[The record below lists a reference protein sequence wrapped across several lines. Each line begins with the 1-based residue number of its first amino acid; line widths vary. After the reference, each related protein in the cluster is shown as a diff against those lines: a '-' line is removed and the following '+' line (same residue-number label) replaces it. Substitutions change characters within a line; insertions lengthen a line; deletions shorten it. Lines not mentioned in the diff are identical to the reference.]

1 MRKILFIMSIL
12 ALAACGNDDDAV
24 ATPPAEPTPAPRL
37 LTVEVN
43 ENPMQDENTSA
54 REMTTRTAA
63 ATTTATLS
71 SFTMNCQVGES
82 SWNKT
87 FTKTDNTWSTF
98 TWPDVGNDTKLD
110 FYAHSDGTFNWNSG
124 NPYVSF
130 TMNED
135 AFNQKDFLVAKHASI
150 SYNKAKAVGKAKT
163 GLNDVAIVSQTFD
176 HACAAVQ
183 FYVYKEENA
192 NYIVKSIK
200 LKGMKN
206 QAKYYY
212 NTGWG
217 DLGYSALWDSDESKR
232 IYTLTNGDIN
242 VSTDKQLLPCKWLF
256 IIPQSKDGI
265 TIDVTYTKGSGDSK
279 TKNLKLSSGSW
290 EAGTQYTVDI
300 KIGK

>member
-37 LTVEVN
+37 LTVEVT
-43 ENPMQDENTSA
+43 ENPMQDENAST
-54 REMTTRTAA
+54 REMTTRTEA
-63 ATTTATLS
+63 ATTTATLN
-71 SFTMNCQVGES
+71 SFTMRYQDYTYE
-82 SWNKT
+82 
-87 FTKTDNTWSTF
+87 FTKPDSKWVSDPD
-98 TWPDVGNDTKLD
+98 TWPGSVGNNDPID
-110 FYAHSDGTFNWNSG
+110 FYAHDGGTFNWNSG
-124 NPYVSF
+124 NPYVLF
-130 TMNED
+130 TMEEN
-135 AFNQKDFLVAKHASI
+135 ASTQKDLLVAKHAGI
-150 SYNKAKAVGKAKT
+150 TYNKAKAVGKAKT
-163 GLNDVAIVSQTFD
+163 GEENVAIVSQAFD

-183 FYVYKEENA
+183 FYVYKKEDTD
-192 NYIVKSIK
+192 YIVKSIK

-242 VSTDKQLLPCKWLF
+242 VSTDKQLLPCGWLF

-265 TIDVTYTKGSGDSK
+265 TIDVTYTKGSGESK

>member
-12 ALAACGNDDDAV
+12 ALAACGDDDDAV

-37 LTVEVN
+37 LTVEVT
-43 ENPMQDENTSA
+43 ENPMQDENAST
-54 REMTTRTAA
+54 RKMTTRTVA
-63 ATTTATLS
+63 ATTTATLN
-71 SFTMNCQVGES
+71 SFTMRYQDYTYE
-82 SWNKT
+82 
-87 FTKTDNTWSTF
+87 FTKPGSTWNCEQNI
-98 TWPDVGNDTKLD
+98 WPTSVSDDTEID
-110 FYAHSDGTFNWNSG
+110 FYAHSGGTFYWNSG
-124 NPYVSF
+124 SPYVSF

-150 SYNKAKAVGKAKT
+150 SYNAAKAVGKAKT
-163 GLNDVAIVSQTFD
+163 GEENVAIVSQTFD

-183 FYVYKEENA
+183 FYVYKKEEA
-192 NYIVKSIK
+192 DYIVSSIK

-242 VSTDKQLLPCKWLF
+242 VSTDKQLLPCGWLF
-256 IIPQSKDGI
+256 IIPQAKNSIKI
-265 TIDVTYTKGSGDSK
+265 EVTYNSGK
-279 TKNLKLSSGSW
+279 TKTLNLSGSW
-290 EAGTQYTVDI
+290 EAGKQYTVDI
-300 KIGK
+300 RIGKAKTS